1 MTDDL
6 TFILGA
12 ALLLATPGPT
22 NTLLAASGAATGFR
36 ASLGLLWGE
45 LGGYLIAIAVLMA
58 AVGPII
64 AASPAFAIAL
74 RVAVVLYLFYLAAVL
89 WRRGALAA
97 AGARP
102 VTLPRVF
109 VTTLLNPKA
118 VIFAFTLLPEIPP
131 AAAAEVV
138 SHLVALS
145 TLIVM
150 LGSAWIAAGATLQH
164 RLDGDAA
171 PRLGC
176 RVGGIAMILFACVTG
191 MSVVRTVWG

>member
-1 MTDDL
+1 MTDEV

-36 ASLGLLWGE
+36 ASLGLLCGE
-45 LGGYLIAIAVLMA
+45 LGGYLMAIAVLMT

-74 RVAVVLYLFYLAAVL
+74 RVAVVLYLLYLAAAL

-118 VIFAFTLLPEIPP
+118 VIFAFTLLPTIPP
-131 AAAAEVV
+131 AEAAEVMA
-138 SHLVALS
+138 HLAALS
-145 TLIVM
+145 ALILM
-150 LGSAWIAAGATLQH
+150 IGSAWIAAGATLRH
-164 RLDGDAA
+164 RLDCDTA

-176 RVGGIAMILFACVTG
+176 RAGAIAMILFACVTG